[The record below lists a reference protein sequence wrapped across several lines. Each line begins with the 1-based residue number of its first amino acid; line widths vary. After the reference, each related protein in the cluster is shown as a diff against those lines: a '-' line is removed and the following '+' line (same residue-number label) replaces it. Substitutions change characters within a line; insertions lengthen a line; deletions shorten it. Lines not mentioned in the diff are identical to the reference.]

1 MRDYVTMAFFVCQPN
16 IFSGLQSNPQKSA
29 PEIRGAKGQFLA
41 AKAADLAKNLPD
53 RAEMKTHPS
62 SLLV

>member
-1 MRDYVTMAFFVCQPN
+1 MPDYVTMAFFVCQPN
-16 IFSGLQSNPQKSA
+16 IFSGLQSKPQKSA